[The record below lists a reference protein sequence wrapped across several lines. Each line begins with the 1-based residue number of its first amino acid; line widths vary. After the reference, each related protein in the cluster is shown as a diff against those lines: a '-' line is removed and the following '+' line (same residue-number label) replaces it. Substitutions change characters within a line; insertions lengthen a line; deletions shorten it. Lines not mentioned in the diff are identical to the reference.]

1 MRGKAD
7 VPVSDVPV
15 GRYRIATRSSGA
27 GPWCGSGSALTPAV
41 PSLPRRMGKPCAGS
55 DPPDNVEALHPN
67 RRETAIPI
75 TTMASASSIQF

>member
-15 GRYRIATRSSGA
+15 AAIVSPPAAPVQARGA
-27 GPWCGSGSALTPAV
+27 RLARPSLRAV
-41 PSLPRRMGKPCAGS
+41 RSLPRRMGKPCAGS

-67 RRETAIPI
+67 HRETAIPI
-75 TTMASASSIQF
+75 TTMASASGIQF